1 MLVGQDQ
8 LGKNSHAFLMEET
21 FMEETLS
28 IQGEFRC
35 KIWLHSFQYRKNFF
49 MEETFMEETL
59 SIQGEFHCKI
69 WLHSFQ
75 YRKNFIATLFMEEK
89 MQTLAIQEE
98 FLTYCRS
105 GHVNNRASHASC
117 QEDYHQKS

>member
-28 IQGEFRC
+28 IQGEFHC
-35 KIWLHSFQYRKNFF
+35 KIWLHSFEYRKNFL

-59 SIQGEFHCKI
+59 SIQG
-69 WLHSFQ
+69 
-75 YRKNFIATLFMEEK
+75 
-89 MQTLAIQEE
+89 E